1 MEDGLC
7 SMATTEVEMTTFED
21 IQIMRAGTKVKRF
34 HTLDL
39 IVPETVGHHSC
50 NVALMLT
57 VLTNEVSGELLAAA
71 LYHDLAEQYT
81 GDVPAT
87 AKWESPRLARALK
100 RLEQYHF
107 PAPHTLSKY
116 ETKLL
121 KQADMLD
128 LCFKVLEEVQMGNL
142 PMGAVLERGLTWLR
156 ENEPTKVVIEL
167 IKEIEHEYYS
177 SK

>member
-1 MEDGLC
+1 
-7 SMATTEVEMTTFED
+7 MTTFEKV
-21 IQIMRAGTKVKRF
+21 QQMRSGAKVKRF

-50 NVALMLT
+50 NVALLLT
-57 VLTNEVSGELLAAA
+57 VLTDALSGELLRAA

-87 AKWESPRLARALK
+87 AKWQSPRLAKALK
-100 RLEQYHF
+100 RLEQFHF
-107 PAPHTLSKY
+107 PYEASLTPY

-128 LCFKVLEEVQMGNL
+128 LCFKSLEEIHMGNF
-142 PMGAVLERGLTWLR
+142 PMEAVLERGLTWLR
-156 ENEPTKVVIEL
+156 ENEPTAIVVEL
-167 IKEIEHEYYS
+167 IKELERDYYGG
-177 SK
+177 K